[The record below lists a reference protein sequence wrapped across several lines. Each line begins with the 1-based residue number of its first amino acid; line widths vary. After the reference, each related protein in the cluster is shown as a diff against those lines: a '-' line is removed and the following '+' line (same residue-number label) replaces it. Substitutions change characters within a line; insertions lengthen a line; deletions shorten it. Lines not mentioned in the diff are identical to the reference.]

1 MSIYNFSAG
10 PSILPKSVFEQ
21 ASEAVINFNNTGL
34 SILEISHRSKSFIS
48 VMEEAESLVREI
60 LEISQEYA
68 ILFLSGGASTQFFM
82 APMNL
87 LDQHDK
93 AAYADTGTWAAKAIK
108 EAKQFGHV
116 DIITSSKS
124 NNYNYIPIIN
134 KLTDSY
140 RYLHITTNNTIFGTQ
155 YHTLPKVNIPL
166 VADMSSDIFS
176 KPINI
181 EKFDLIYA
189 GAQKNF
195 GPAGTTLV
203 IVKKEILG
211 KVKRSIPAMLDYRNH
226 IENGSMYNTPPV
238 FSIYVAMLTLRWIK
252 QQGGVSVMQKKSV
265 EKAELLYSEIERN
278 SKFYCPV
285 QENDRSHMN
294 ICFLT
299 KSPEDEEKFLKLSK
313 SSGCDGLAG
322 HRSVGGFRASVYN
335 AMPKEGVLHL
345 IKTMQ
350 EFEAGHS

>member
-10 PSILPKSVFEQ
+10 PSILPKSVLEQ
-21 ASEAVINFNNTGL
+21 ASEAVTNFNNSGL
-34 SILEISHRSKSFIS
+34 SILEISHRSKAFIS

-60 LEISQEYA
+60 LEVNDEYA
-68 ILFLSGGASTQFFM
+68 VLFLSGGASTQFFM

-87 LDQHDK
+87 LDHHEK
-93 AAYADTGTWAAKAIK
+93 AAYADTGTWASKAIK
-108 EAKQFGHV
+108 EARLFGEIDV
-116 DIITSSKS
+116 IASSKAD
-124 NNYNYIPIIN
+124 NYTFIPKIPEVS
-134 KLTDSY
+134 TQY
-140 RYLHITTNNTIFGTQ
+140 RYLHITTNNTIYGTQ
-155 YHTLPKVNIPL
+155 YHTLPSVKIPL

-176 KPINI
+176 KPVNVN
-181 EKFDLIYA
+181 KFDLIYA

-203 IVKKEILG
+203 IVKKEVLG
-211 KVKRSIPAMLDYRNH
+211 KVQRQIPAMLDYRNH
-226 IENGSMYNTPPV
+226 IDNGSMYNTPPV
-238 FSIYVAMLTLRWIK
+238 SPIYVAMLTLRWIK
-252 QQGGVSVMQKKSV
+252 QQGGVIAMKKSSE
-265 EKAELLYSEIERN
+265 EKASLLYTEIERN
-278 SKFYCPV
+278 SRFYCPV
-285 QENDRSHMN
+285 HESDRSHMN

-313 SSGCDGLAG
+313 SAGCDGLSG

-350 EFEAGHS
+350 EFEAGNQ